1 MRLAL
6 PPWLDAL
13 RPSQLAKNALVLAG
27 FFFALPDRHQAGIDP
42 LAAGLRTLA
51 AAALFAVVSGAVYLL
66 NDLHDAPRDRLHP
79 EKRRRPVASGAMPT
93 FIVPPLPTVPR

>member
-42 LAAGLRTLA
+42 LAAGIRTLA
-51 AAALFAVVSGAVYLL
+51 AERISGNRDYSAFVSVAVRPDGL
-66 NDLHDAPRDRLHP
+66 D
-79 EKRRRPVASGAMPT
+79 EK
-93 FIVPPLPTVPR
+93 LK

>member
-42 LAAGLRTLA
+42 LAAGIRTLA
-51 AAALFAVVSGAVYLL
+51 AAATPAHTRSAKPAAMHATSSSGTRFRANV
-66 NDLHDAPRDRLHP
+66 
-79 EKRRRPVASGAMPT
+79 
-93 FIVPPLPTVPR
+93 